1 MESSNEKNMEV
12 NSGGHDTPQSE
23 QPDDQ
28 TRSRRKKLPIVLVIA
43 IDVLLAALLLGIFY
57 IVQYEIQP
65 EVQGEP
71 LPAPTPVAQVQPSAP
86 PAESSAPAAAP
97 DAAPDVTEPAEETPA
112 PSPTIDPNDW
122 RAKFADKFT
131 DGEVVSTDTSYKS
144 ANVSIEIQTFT
155 RDNVPYY
162 IADIYVAD
170 INYFRTAF
178 AKKADVM
185 GSSEL
190 TDKVARAN
198 DAILAINDDHCKS
211 GTLVRNGL
219 LYRKP
224 KAGLDVLV
232 MYNDGS
238 MKTFS
243 PDDFDVD
250 STLASGVYQT
260 WSFGPML
267 LQNGQAMTEFNS
279 TVQRNNPR
287 TAIGYYEPGHY
298 CFVVIGGRL
307 RGRSLG
313 CTMQELSQ
321 LMQELG
327 CAEAYNLDGG
337 KSSEMVFMDNVL
349 NHQEGRRKTPDIVY
363 ITDNVEGQP

>member
-1 MESSNEKNMEV
+1 MESSNGRNVKV
-12 NSGGHDTPQSE
+12 RSGGYGTPHRG
-23 QPDDQ
+23 QPGGRG
-28 TRSRRKKLPIVLVIA
+28 RSRRKKLPIVLVIA

-57 IVQYEIQP
+57 IVQYEIKT
-65 EVQGEP
+65 EVKGEP
-71 LPAPTPVAQVQPSAP
+71 LPGSSAMVQTQPSAP
-86 PAESSAPAAAP
+86 PAEPSAPAAAP
-97 DAAPDVTEPAEETPA
+97 VATPDVTAPAEETPA
-112 PSPTIDPNDW
+112 PSPSIDPNDW
-122 RAKFADKFT
+122 RAKLADKFT
-131 DGEVVSTDTSYKS
+131 GGEVISTDTSYKS

-170 INYFRTAF
+170 LKYFRTAF
-178 AKKADVM
+178 AKEADVM
-185 GSSEL
+185 GGADL
-190 TDKVARAN
+190 TDKVAKMN
-198 DAILAINDDHCKS
+198 GAILAINGDHCKS

-219 LYRKP
+219 IYRKP

-250 STLASGVYQT
+250 GTLSSGVYQT

-307 RGRSLG
+307 EGRSLG

-321 LMQELG
+321 LMEELG

-337 KSSEMVFMDNVL
+337 KSSEMVFMDEVL

-363 ITDNVEGQP
+363 ITDDAEEQP